1 MIIPEFQHTQMD
13 GFRLAFNIK
22 GTNESGML
30 KTYET
35 VNAQL
40 QDCIEYY

>member
-13 GFRLAFNIK
+13 KFRQALYIK
-22 GTNESGML
+22 GINESDML
-30 KTYET
+30 ETYET